1 MALFK
6 FMPAYHIEKI
16 FLKLFIFISIA
27 YDYGQPRRLFGE
39 MKTLLV
45 IIPSLWPIEVCSEM
59 SLSLDDMAR
68 WRYNRYRA
76 GWGFIRSNGSKDDGG
91 GCIFTDHFLPQSE
104 APCPPRQDG
113 ACTLGFPG
121 KVISFYIVPPVVGSY
136 RLDPAYPALAGR
148 GTFRPIF

>member
-1 MALFK
+1 MST
-6 FMPAYHIEKI
+6 YHIEKI

-76 GWGFIRSNGSKDDGG
+76 G
-91 GCIFTDHFLPQSE
+91 
-104 APCPPRQDG
+104 
-113 ACTLGFPG
+113 
-121 KVISFYIVPPVVGSY
+121 
-136 RLDPAYPALAGR
+136 
-148 GTFRPIF
+148 